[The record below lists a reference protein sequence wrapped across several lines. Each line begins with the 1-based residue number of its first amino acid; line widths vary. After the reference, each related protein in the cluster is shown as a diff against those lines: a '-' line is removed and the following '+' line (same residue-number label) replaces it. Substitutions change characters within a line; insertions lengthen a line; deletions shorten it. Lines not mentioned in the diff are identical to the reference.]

1 MSVEIS
7 DEQDIPIDRQ
17 RLQKRLQAGLEKA
30 GLGDSEVSVLLTGDE
45 RITELNETYRGLPE
59 PTDVL
64 SFSLDDEE
72 DASDN
77 FLIQENKL
85 EAKELLQM
93 IRKLPDGYRVVFNL
107 YAIEGFNHKEIAQQ
121 LNITEGTSKSQYAR
135 ARQFLQ
141 KMLTEEKVK

>member
-72 DASDN
+72 DAPFGS
-77 FLIQENKL
+77 FLGDIVISIATAQRQATGSLEQEVDTLAFHGLLHLMGKDHETEGW
-85 EAKELLQM
+85 EAWEQALKE
-93 IRKLPDGYRVVFNL
+93 ILPD
-107 YAIEGFNHKEIAQQ
+107 E
-121 LNITEGTSKSQYAR
+121 
-135 ARQFLQ
+135 
-141 KMLTEEKVK
+141 

>member
-1 MSVEIS
+1 
-7 DEQDIPIDRQ
+7 
-17 RLQKRLQAGLEKA
+17 
-30 GLGDSEVSVLLTGDE
+30 LLTQPLE
-45 RITELNETYRGLPE
+45 
-59 PTDVL
+59 
-64 SFSLDDEE
+64 DEE

-107 YAIEGFNHKEIAQQ
+107 YAIEGFNHREIAQQ